1 MLQEV
6 KNVVSCLMKFLRKT
20 KTLQQLQQQAGKQA
34 VLSSATVPTPLLSSA
49 TTSQSN
55 TPLLPRIPPTSTATG
70 VAPAA
75 SATAAA
81 LPPNPPSSHA
91 AASSA
96 LESTENVVVMDV
108 ADLIL
113 AAEIGHCPTTEY
125 CASLNCASCDACAVF
140 VIVALIPDQMMSIS
154 RFCWIL

>member
-20 KTLQQLQQQAGKQA
+20 KTLQQQQQQAGKQA
-34 VLSSATVPTPLLSSA
+34 VVSSATVPTPLLSSA

-55 TPLLPRIPPTSTATG
+55 TPLLPRIPPTNAAAN

-75 SATAAA
+75 SAAAA
-81 LPPNPPSSHA
+81 TLPPSSHA

-96 LESTENVVVMDV
+96 LESTENVIVMDV

-113 AAEIGHCPTTEY
+113 AAEIGQCSTEH
-125 CASLNCASCDACAVF
+125 CASLKCSSCDVCAVF
-140 VIVALIPDQMMSIS
+140 VVVALIPNQMMSIS

>member
-34 VLSSATVPTPLLSSA
+34 VLSSATVQTPLSSSA
-49 TTSQSN
+49 TPSQSN

-81 LPPNPPSSHA
+81 LPPSSHA

-113 AAEIGHCPTTEY
+113 AAEIGHCPTTEHS
-125 CASLNCASCDACAVF
+125 ASLNCASCDACAVF
-140 VIVALIPDQMMSIS
+140 VVVALIPDQMMSIS